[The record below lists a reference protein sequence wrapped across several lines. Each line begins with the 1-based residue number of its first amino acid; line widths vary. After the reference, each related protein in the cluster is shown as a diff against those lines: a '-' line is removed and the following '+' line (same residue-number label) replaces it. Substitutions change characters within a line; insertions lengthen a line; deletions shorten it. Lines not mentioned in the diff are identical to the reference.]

1 MLVKTSI
8 QFYSRKPQ
16 IQLDTGFRQYD
27 TPFGRVWSMLCL
39 SVCWERSQ
47 PITPPGFGGHPLGM
61 DFGIT
66 ISEIIVQINKIM
78 TIGKMLRVSPCFT
91 RYVTRKTLPRSLIG
105 NGAWPGT
112 WRAHDGPL
120 WISLLLRGTPCPLIY
135 FAFIGRCLYP

>member
-61 DFGIT
+61 DFILT
-66 ISEIIVQINKIM
+66 ISEIIVQFKHFIIHYYFGIK
-78 TIGKMLRVSPCFT
+78 
-91 RYVTRKTLPRSLIG
+91 SLY
-105 NGAWPGT
+105 A
-112 WRAHDGPL
+112 AFL
-120 WISLLLRGTPCPLIY
+120 WT
-135 FAFIGRCLYP
+135 